1 MFPVFEM
8 PLHLP
13 PPPLFTLGSPVAS
26 KHSHL
31 TCLSLLRVLAP
42 LLIKCLSRSARSICL
57 HLSCGQGSLLGF
69 PLPSS
74 KPLRTCWQNAWL
86 KQVVTLSGKAGSPF
100 LYEQTLVTLYIF
112 IQTVGDMKASEE
124 GSYFFFLHSSKH
136 MCVSFSYFLFALLLC
151 TKNKHLGKVL
161 FMRISRGL

>member
-1 MFPVFEM
+1 MFPMFEM

-13 PPPLFTLGSPVAS
+13 PPPSFTLGSPVAS

-74 KPLRTCWQNAWL
+74 KPLRTC
-86 KQVVTLSGKAGSPF
+86 
-100 LYEQTLVTLYIF
+100 
-112 IQTVGDMKASEE
+112 
-124 GSYFFFLHSSKH
+124 
-136 MCVSFSYFLFALLLC
+136 
-151 TKNKHLGKVL
+151 
-161 FMRISRGL
+161 